1 MMVVVDIRSLRLS
14 DIFNLKNENEVP
26 KKHKGLSVFMVIMF
40 IMGEQAGAGMM
51 AISRAFVDTEW
62 YGVAILLYYSV
73 VAGLMGILLGKSWM
87 IVEERWPQYKSQ
99 KCGNPYP
106 TMGEKAVAP
115 WMRIPVSICSYFSL
129 LGGDVVYILV
139 ISKFLQQMF
148 PQLGMSFC
156 VWIVL
161 LSLILLPFTFLGSP
175 HDFCQVLNMK
185 CWRRFIAVLAIST
198 TAVCCV
204 LALLQMYYEFTAVTH
219 VPAPAAVMT
228 TDHFFL
234 ALSTF
239 SFAYAGTPAF
249 PSFQNDMKNRNKF
262 SLAVIIAYI
271 GLILMYVS
279 MGLAG
284 KYVYGDR
291 VSGNVLESLSASP
304 LRTAAQVLIII
315 HFAAAFQ
322 IMVNSPAQEIEEYL
336 KLPKKLGWHRIVT
349 RTILV
354 AFLVLICETIP
365 EFSKI
370 LHLVGAFAGTS
381 ANFIFPPLFYL
392 LLCRPKGDWPGIH
405 RGLAWNVSPFLSPC
419 SVDLRKTGLEWRYA
433 WNVRPFVLPCS
444 VDLREICLECESLSV
459 TMFCR
464 PKGDNA
470 WNSMWSDMSV
480 FLAVSDRGPQR
491 SSTSFHLTVLN
502 PSILYSD
509 NSHETS
515 TTLSEI
521 LKNTTIYRQHFTTK

>member
-1 MMVVVDIRSLRLS
+1 MAAS
-14 DIFNLKNENEVP
+14 DMRNRRHENEVP

-175 HDFCQVLNMK
+175 HDF
-185 CWRRFIAVLAIST
+185 WFIAVLAIST

-336 KLPKKLGWHRIVT
+336 KLPKTIWKALDVCLNQPSLHQAEGIIIYSDSRSALDAIQNDNIEITQKIHSLLNQLERLEKNCILQWFPAHVGIEVFDADALAKYKIIKQKIRKDQICEINSERKLTKTITRLRTKHYKGMAIHPDST
-349 RTILV
+349 RTYRACNNCPGVELTPTHIFSCPAMV
-354 AFLVLICETIP
+354 AALQKIDLDP
-365 EFSKI
+365 EQQLYTPKI
-370 LHLVGAFAGTS
+370 VDIAAAVMEMH
-381 ANFIFPPLFYL
+381 
-392 LLCRPKGDWPGIH
+392 GDI
-405 RGLAWNVSPFLSPC
+405 
-419 SVDLRKTGLEWRYA
+419 
-433 WNVRPFVLPCS
+433 
-444 VDLREICLECESLSV
+444 
-459 TMFCR
+459 
-464 PKGDNA
+464 
-470 WNSMWSDMSV
+470 
-480 FLAVSDRGPQR
+480 
-491 SSTSFHLTVLN
+491 
-502 PSILYSD
+502 
-509 NSHETS
+509 
-515 TTLSEI
+515 
-521 LKNTTIYRQHFTTK
+521 